1 MNMKQWTIPFI
12 AGYISANISAFVM
25 IVALF
30 ALAGDSYWVLLAA
43 IPVLL
48 IVAQLSLV
56 LFCRWSELNPPPWW
70 HGTVYL
76 ILGTVISFPM
86 FFLLAYV
93 VEAGFDN
100 RVPIILFWIVYSLEI
115 GLVGMILLIAYRVM
129 FTRRNAG
136 HSRTR

>member
-1 MNMKQWTIPFI
+1 MKQWTIPFI

-56 LFCRWSELNPPPWW
+56 LFCRWSELNPPPLW
-70 HGTVYL
+70 HGTVFL

-86 FFLLAYV
+86 FFLLAY
-93 VEAGFDN
+93 
-100 RVPIILFWIVYSLEI
+100 LE
-115 GLVGMILLIAYRVM
+115 
-129 FTRRNAG
+129 
-136 HSRTR
+136 